1 MNYKTIFVVSMLFLT
16 GFFLFYS
23 NQDVNCVEKT
33 EEKIVIGESL
43 AGLIESGST
52 VRILYGY
59 YDCHEIEREDIIIH
73 NHPGN
78 PNPIIK
84 IAKGLPGDTIHL
96 GKSNNASGWN
106 ILINNEI
113 IKNSYGQP
121 YVLDETRHKMI
132 SLYEKDYKGIIPEN
146 AYLILGNVAGG
157 SLDSS
162 RFGLVD
168 RRDVLGKAEL
178 LREVLS

>member
-1 MNYKTIFVVSMLFLT
+1 MNYKTISVVSMLFLT

-33 EEKIVIGESL
+33 EEKIVRGESL

-59 YDCHEIEREDIIIH
+59 YDYHEIEREDIIIH

-84 IAKGLPGDTIHL
+84 IAKGLSGDTIHL
-96 GKSNNASGWN
+96 GKSNNASG
-106 ILINNEI
+106 
-113 IKNSYGQP
+113 
-121 YVLDETRHKMI
+121 
-132 SLYEKDYKGIIPEN
+132 
-146 AYLILGNVAGG
+146 
-157 SLDSS
+157 
-162 RFGLVD
+162 
-168 RRDVLGKAEL
+168 
-178 LREVLS
+178 